1 MKSDMAGAAVVL
13 NTVLAIA
20 GLGLPVKATAWLC
33 IAENMPSG
41 AAQRPADVLTMF
53 GGKTVEVLNTDAEGR
68 LVMADGIVAASQE
81 FPDAI
86 IDVATLTGAQL
97 VALGD
102 RTAGLMGADSVT
114 GPLKAAAD
122 RAGELVWPMP
132 LPEELRPSLDSQV
145 ADIANIGE
153 RHGGMMTA
161 AVFLREFVGK
171 GKDGEPIPWAHIDI
185 AGPSFNNG
193 SPYGYNHKQ
202 GTGCTVR
209 TLVAYAEDILA
220 KTA

>member
-1 MKSDMAGAAVVL
+1 
-13 NTVLAIA
+13 
-20 GLGLPVKATAWLC
+20 
-33 IAENMPSG
+33 
-41 AAQRPADVLTMF
+41 MF

-81 FPDAI
+81 YPDAI

-97 VALGD
+97 IALGD
-102 RTAGLMGADSVT
+102 RTAGVMGADSVT

-171 GKDGEPIPWAHIDI
+171 GKDGEQIPWAHIDI